1 MKIKNKFSI
10 TLCFILMLIS
20 LTMLSGCSLL
30 TRKATNADIY
40 IDLSQEISFSINY
53 KVKPNVDIDNLE
65 IEFNYFDSNGTFLAY
80 KTKNVGNVTKG
91 QEITVSVSL
100 TEFSLTDLFKIYS
113 TQAKVIGGTV
123 PIFS

>member
-1 MKIKNKFSI
+1 MKIKNKLSI
-10 TLCFILMLIS
+10 ALCFALMIIS

-40 IDLSQEISFSINY
+40 IDLSQEISLSINY
-53 KVKPNVDIDNLE
+53 KVRPNVDINNLE
-65 IEFNYFDSNGTFLAY
+65 IEFNYFDRNGTFLAY
-80 KTKNVGNVTKG
+80 KTKNVGNVAKG

-100 TEFSLTDLFKIYS
+100 TEFSFTDLLKIYS

-123 PIFS
+123 PLSG